1 MLCHS
6 KVMDVFIKAAEY
18 MEMPVRRSDD
28 EPLQKLFVAVRSMR
42 RAGITPAPINRFS
55 PALKNLFRSSET
67 IARGAPL
74 IVAV

>member
-1 MLCHS
+1 MGFPLE
-6 KVMDVFIKAAEY
+6 MDFWGIVGYQPF
-18 MEMPVRRSDD
+18 
-28 EPLQKLFVAVRSMR
+28 QTLFVAVRRMR

-67 IARGAPL
+67 IARGTPL